1 MRESGDIEQ
10 AEVYEP
16 PVLEEVGGFTEKTEG
31 YSGFSWDGWGG
42 FLHLGG

>member
-1 MRESGDIEQ
+1 MRESCDTEQ

-31 YSGFSWDGWGG
+31 FYGHGWDGWSG
-42 FLHLGG
+42 FHRQWW